1 MTRMES
7 TTLGNTGLE
16 VSRLG
21 LGLAEIGS
29 LSLNDLAQAAS
40 VLNQALDNGITFLD
54 TAACYGSS
62 EELVGNAVAHRRD
75 EYVLATKCGHVSG
88 EYEGQPWTADTV
100 RDSIDR
106 SLVRLKTDHLD
117 LVQLHSCDMDTLKRG
132 DATEALLRAKEAGK
146 TRFVGYSGD
155 NEEARWAVESGLF
168 DTLQTSFNLV
178 DQHARSKG
186 LLDLA
191 EERGMGVIAKRP
203 IANGVWDTVASS
215 RPYTDDYFKRA
226 RVLAGMGRIKGAPGD
241 GVLLALGFVL
251 AHPSIGTAIVGTSN
265 PDHLLTNIQSVE
277 SGITLRPDALE
288 ELYRR
293 FDLVGGNWLQLE

>member
-1 MTRMES
+1 MES
-7 TTLGNTGLE
+7 ATLGSTGLK

-21 LGLAEIGS
+21 LGLAEIGD
-29 LSLNDLAQAAS
+29 LSLNDLPQAAS
-40 VLNQALDNGITFLD
+40 VLNLALDNGITFLD
-54 TAACYGSS
+54 TSACYGNS
-62 EELVGNAVAHRRD
+62 EELVGNAVAHRRN

-88 EYEGQPWTADTV
+88 GYEGQDWTASTV

-117 LVQLHSCDMDTLKRG
+117 LVQLHSCDLDTLKRG

-191 EERGMGVIAKRP
+191 GERGMGIIAKRP
-203 IANGVWDTVASS
+203 IANGVWGALASS

-226 RVLAGMGRIKGAPGD
+226 RVLAGMGRIKEAPGD
-241 GVLLALGFVL
+241 AILLALGFVL
-251 AHPSIGTAIVGTSN
+251 AHPAITTAIVGTSN
-265 PDHLLTNIQSVE
+265 PDHLLANIRSVE
-277 SGITLRPDALE
+277 SGLSLRPDVLE
-288 ELYRR
+288 ELYDR
-293 FDLVGGNWLQLE
+293 FDLVGGDWLQLE

>member
-1 MTRMES
+1 MKS
-7 TTLGNTGLE
+7 TTLGSTGLE

-21 LGLAEIGS
+21 LGLAEIG
-29 LSLNDLAQAAS
+29 DLALDDLPQAAS
-40 VLNQALDNGITFLD
+40 VLNLALDNGITFLD
-54 TAACYGSS
+54 TSACYGNS

-75 EYVLATKCGHVSG
+75 EFVLATKCGHVSG
-88 EYEGQPWTADTV
+88 GYEGQSWTASTV

-117 LVQLHSCDMDTLKRG
+117 LVQLHSCDLDTLKRG
-132 DATEALLRAKEAGK
+132 DATEALLEAKEAGK

-203 IANGVWDTVASS
+203 IANGVWGALTSS

-226 RVLAGMGRIKGAPGD
+226 RVIAGMGRIPGAPGD
-241 GVLLALGFVL
+241 AVLLALGFVL
-251 AHPSIGTAIVGTSN
+251 AHSSIATAIVGTSN
-265 PDHLLTNIQSVE
+265 PDHLLANIRSVE
-277 SGITLRPDALE
+277 SGLSARPNVLE

-293 FDLVGGNWLQLE
+293 FDLVGGDWLQLE

>member
-1 MTRMES
+1 MES
-7 TTLGNTGLE
+7 ATLGSTGLK

-21 LGLAEIGS
+21 LGLAEIGD
-29 LSLNDLAQAAS
+29 LSLNDLPQAAS
-40 VLNQALDNGITFLD
+40 VLNLALDNGITFLD
-54 TAACYGSS
+54 TSACYGNS

-88 EYEGQPWTADTV
+88 GYEGQDWTASTV

-117 LVQLHSCDMDTLKRG
+117 LVQLHSCDLDTLKRG
-132 DATEALLRAKEAGK
+132 DATEALLKAKEAGK

-186 LLDLA
+186 LLELA
-191 EERGMGVIAKRP
+191 GERGMGIIAKRP
-203 IANGVWDTVASS
+203 IANGVWGALASS

-226 RVLAGMGRIKGAPGD
+226 RVLAGMGRIKDAPGD
-241 GVLLALGFVL
+241 AILLALGFVL
-251 AHPSIGTAIVGTSN
+251 AHPAITTAIVGTSN
-265 PDHLLTNIQSVE
+265 PDHLLANIRSVE
-277 SGITLRPDALE
+277 SGLSLRPDVLE
-288 ELYRR
+288 ELYDR
-293 FDLVGGNWLQLE
+293 FDLVGGDWLQLE

>member
-1 MTRMES
+1 MES
-7 TTLGNTGLE
+7 ATLGSTGLK

-21 LGLAEIGS
+21 LGLAEIGD
-29 LSLNDLAQAAS
+29 LSLNDLPQAAS
-40 VLNQALDNGITFLD
+40 VLNLALDNGITFLD
-54 TAACYGSS
+54 TSACYGNS
-62 EELVGNAVAHRRD
+62 EELVGNAVAHRRN

-88 EYEGQPWTADTV
+88 GYEGQDWTASTV

-117 LVQLHSCDMDTLKRG
+117 LVQLHSCDLDTLKRG

-191 EERGMGVIAKRP
+191 GERGMGIIAKRP
-203 IANGVWDTVASS
+203 IANGVWGALASS

-241 GVLLALGFVL
+241 TVLLALGFVL
-251 AHPSIGTAIVGTSN
+251 AHPAITTAIVGTSN
-265 PDHLLTNIQSVE
+265 PDHLLANIRSVE
-277 SGITLRPDALE
+277 SGLSLRPDVLE
-288 ELYRR
+288 ELYDR
-293 FDLVGGNWLQLE
+293 FDLVGGDWLQLE

>member
-1 MTRMES
+1 
-7 TTLGNTGLE
+7 
-16 VSRLG
+16 
-21 LGLAEIGS
+21 
-29 LSLNDLAQAAS
+29 
-40 VLNQALDNGITFLD
+40 
-54 TAACYGSS
+54 
-62 EELVGNAVAHRRD
+62 
-75 EYVLATKCGHVSG
+75 
-88 EYEGQPWTADTV
+88 
-100 RDSIDR
+100 
-106 SLVRLKTDHLD
+106 
-117 LVQLHSCDMDTLKRG
+117 MDTLKRG

-155 NEEARWAVESGLF
+155 NEEARWAVDSGLF

-226 RVLAGMGRIKGAPGD
+226 RVLAGMGRIKGAPRD

-293 FDLVGGNWLQLE
+293 FDLAGGDWLQLE

>member
-1 MTRMES
+1 MES
-7 TTLGNTGLE
+7 ATLGSTGLK

-21 LGLAEIGS
+21 LGLAEIGD
-29 LSLNDLAQAAS
+29 LSLNDLPQAAS
-40 VLNQALDNGITFLD
+40 VLNLALDNGITFLD
-54 TAACYGSS
+54 TSACYGNS
-62 EELVGNAVAHRRD
+62 EELVGNAVAHRRN

-88 EYEGQPWTADTV
+88 GYEGQDWTASTV

-117 LVQLHSCDMDTLKRG
+117 LVQLHSCDLDTLKRG

-191 EERGMGVIAKRP
+191 GERGMGIIAKRP
-203 IANGVWDTVASS
+203 IANGVWGALASS

-226 RVLAGMGRIKGAPGD
+226 RVLAGMGRIKDAPGD
-241 GVLLALGFVL
+241 AILLALGFVL
-251 AHPSIGTAIVGTSN
+251 AHPAITTAIVGTSN
-265 PDHLLTNIQSVE
+265 PDHLLANIRSVE
-277 SGITLRPDALE
+277 SGLSLRPDVLE
-288 ELYRR
+288 ELYDR
-293 FDLVGGNWLQLE
+293 FDLVGGDWLQLE

>member
-1 MTRMES
+1 MES

-21 LGLAEIGS
+21 LGLAEIGN
-29 LSLNDLAQAAS
+29 LSLDDLAQAAS

-62 EELVGNAVAHRRD
+62 EELVGNMVAHRRN
-75 EYVLATKCGHVSG
+75 EFVLATKCGHVSG
-88 EYEGQPWTADTV
+88 GYDGLPWTASTV

-106 SLVRLKTDHLD
+106 SLVRLNTDHLD
-117 LVQLHSCDMDTLKRG
+117 LVQLHSCDLNTLKHG
-132 DATEALLRAKEAGK
+132 DATDALLGAKEAGK

-191 EERGMGVIAKRP
+191 DERGMGVIAKRP
-203 IANGVWDTVASS
+203 IANGAWGAAGSS
-215 RPYTDDYFKRA
+215 IPYTADYFKRA
-226 RVLAGMGRIKGAPGD
+226 RLMAAMGPIPGTPED
-241 GVLLALGFVL
+241 GILLALGFVL
-251 AHPSIGTAIVGTSN
+251 AHASIGTAIVGTSN
-265 PDHLLTNIQSVE
+265 PVHLLTNIRSVE
-277 SGITLRPDALE
+277 SGLTLQPDILE
-288 ELYRR
+288 ELYDR
-293 FDLVGGNWLQLE
+293 FDQVGDDWLQLE

>member
-1 MTRMES
+1 MES
-7 TTLGNTGLE
+7 ATLGSTGLK

-21 LGLAEIGS
+21 LGLAEIGD
-29 LSLNDLAQAAS
+29 LSLNDLPQAAS
-40 VLNQALDNGITFLD
+40 VLNLALDNGITFLD
-54 TAACYGSS
+54 TSACYGNS
-62 EELVGNAVAHRRD
+62 EELVGNAVAHRRN

-88 EYEGQPWTADTV
+88 GYEGQDWTASTV

-117 LVQLHSCDMDTLKRG
+117 LVQLHSCDLDTLKRG

-191 EERGMGVIAKRP
+191 EERGMGIIAKRP
-203 IANGVWDTVASS
+203 IANGVWGALASS

-226 RVLAGMGRIKGAPGD
+226 RVLAGMGRIKDAPGD
-241 GVLLALGFVL
+241 AILLALGFVL
-251 AHPSIGTAIVGTSN
+251 AHPAITTAIVGTSN
-265 PDHLLTNIQSVE
+265 PDHLLANIRSVE
-277 SGITLRPDALE
+277 SGLSLRPDVLE
-288 ELYRR
+288 ELYDR
-293 FDLVGGNWLQLE
+293 FDLVGGDWLQLE

>member
-1 MTRMES
+1 MHMES
-7 TTLGNTGLE
+7 ATLGNTGLE

-21 LGLAEIGS
+21 LGLAEIGE
-29 LSLNDLAQAAS
+29 LSLNDLPQAAS

-54 TAACYGSS
+54 TAACYGNS
-62 EELVGNAVAHRRD
+62 EELVGNAIAHRRN

-88 EYEGQPWTADTV
+88 GYEGQDWTASTV

-132 DATEALLRAKEAGK
+132 DAIEAMHRAKEAGK

-178 DQHARSKG
+178 DQQARSKG

-191 EERGMGVIAKRP
+191 EQRGMGVIAKRP
-203 IANGVWDTVASS
+203 IANGVWRALASS

-241 GVLLALGFVL
+241 AVLLALGFVL
-251 AHPSIGTAIVGTSN
+251 AHPAITTAIVGTSN
-265 PDHLLTNIQSVE
+265 PDHLLANVRSVE
-277 SGITLRPDALE
+277 SGLSAQPNVLE

-293 FDLVGGNWLQLE
+293 FDLVGGDWLQLE